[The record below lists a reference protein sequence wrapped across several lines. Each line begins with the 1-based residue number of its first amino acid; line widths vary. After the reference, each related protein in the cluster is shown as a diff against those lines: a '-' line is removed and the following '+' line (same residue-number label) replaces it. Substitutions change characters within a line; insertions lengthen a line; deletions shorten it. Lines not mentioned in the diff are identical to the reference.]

1 MNRSPE
7 DLIAWMFLLAGLLVL
22 ALALAIRQIFE

>member
-22 ALALAIRQIFE
+22 ALAIR

>member
-7 DLIAWMFLLAGLLVL
+7 DLIAWMFLLAGLLI
-22 ALALAIRQIFE
+22 LALAIRQIFE